1 MSRRLIL
8 GLAVAALAGRAL
20 AAAHGEKAEEKESGD
35 GLYVDISP
43 VGLPIIWKGR
53 LLNYVFTSVRLN
65 LVGNANVVGLRTKE
79 PYFRDAL
86 VRAAHRTPFT
96 VPTDFTKI
104 DEAALKRVMAAEA
117 ARIVGPRAVANVQV
131 TSQTPKKRTGFP
143 SF

>member
-1 MSRRLIL
+1 MLRRLIL
-8 GLAVAALAGRAL
+8 GLALAAVAGHALASSA
-20 AAAHGEKAEEKESGD
+20 KKESKESAD

-53 LLNYVFTSVRLN
+53 LVNYVFTSVRVN
-65 LVGNANVVGLRTKE
+65 LASNANVVGIRTKE
-79 PYFRDAL
+79 PFFRDAL

-104 DEAALKRVMAAEA
+104 DEPALKRVMTAEA
-117 ARIVGPRAVANVQV
+117 GRIAGPRAIANIQV
-131 TSQTPKKRTGFP
+131 MSQTPKKRGGFP